1 MPQGDNREFEWDDN
15 KRASNAQKHGIDF
28 IDAVQIFAV
37 PGLTARSDR
46 GGESRLLRIGPLH
59 GRYVAV
65 IYTIRGDAYRIIS
78 ARRARD
84 GEIRAYHESYPGGGP
99 GS

>member
-1 MPQGDNREFEWDDN
+1 MEKQRQNFEWDEA
-15 KRASNAQKHGIDF
+15 KRLSTLEKHGIDF
-28 IDAVQIFAV
+28 LDAIRIFHS
-37 PGLTARSDR
+37 PRLTARSDR
-46 GGESRLLRIGPLH
+46 TNEVRFISIGPLME
-59 GRYVAV
+59 RFVAV

-99 GS
+99 GA

>member
-1 MPQGDNREFEWDDN
+1 MEKQRNSFEWDEA
-15 KRASNAQKHGIDF
+15 KRLSTLEKHGIDF
-28 IDAVQIFAV
+28 LDAIRIFHAPRV
-37 PGLTARSDR
+37 TARSDR
-46 GGESRLLRIGPLH
+46 ANEVRFISIGPLME
-59 GRYVAV
+59 RFVAV

-99 GS
+99 GA